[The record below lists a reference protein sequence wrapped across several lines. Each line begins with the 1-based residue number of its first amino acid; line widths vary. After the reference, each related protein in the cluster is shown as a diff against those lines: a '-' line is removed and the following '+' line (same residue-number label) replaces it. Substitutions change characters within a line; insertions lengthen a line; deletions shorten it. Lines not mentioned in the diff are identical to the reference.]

1 MPFEETL
8 LRHQTKPNR
17 DEFGE
22 EDMRRWW
29 RDKDYLT
36 IIPQTILRE
45 DLSLED
51 AVELIYNDV
60 VSSQAGKNSG
70 T

>member
-1 MPFEETL
+1 
-8 LRHQTKPNR
+8 
-17 DEFGE
+17 
-22 EDMRRWW
+22 MRRWW